1 MFKFNSENISLTGPI
16 RFHPSISKVVGLTRR
31 SMTVFNMAVCVSR
44 FRRIPRGFTFPQKA
58 TSMRWKEYSSDEST
72 IFLII
77 SSHFFLRF
85 VSKFMTLPVLWI
97 CCWIGRTS
105 LIKVCRRADV
115 MTKEWHNDVSLW
127 SCTEVFSGV
136 DVPIRNVAKKST
148 TWVFNSK
155 DTWVLSSTRNGEFGG
170 ATWTKLEPIWL
181 PVTEFN
187 KLRTVFNMVRFL
199 GLI

>member
-31 SMTVFNMAVCVSR
+31 SMTVSNMAVCDSR
-44 FRRIPRGFTFPQKA
+44 FRRIPRGLTLPQKA
-58 TSMRWKEYSSDEST
+58 TSIRWKEYSSDEST

-85 VSKFMTLPVLWI
+85 LRFFINTFMTPPVLWI
-97 CCWIGRTS
+97 CRTNS
-105 LIKVCRRADV
+105 IKVCRNAV
-115 MTKEWHNDVSLW
+115 SIEYEWHNSVSLW
-127 SCTEVFSGV
+127 SWTEVFSGV
-136 DVPIRNVAKKST
+136 DVPIRNVARKST
-148 TWVFNSK
+148 TWVFRSK

-170 ATWTKLEPIWL
+170 ANWTKSEPIWL

-187 KLRTVFNMVRFL
+187 KLRTLFNLVRFL
-199 GLI
+199 GSI